1 MRPAAF
7 ERRESAQGEWPKI
20 DGANSMQAI
29 IQIIAFVDAIK
40 KVVNLEC
47 LRLQFVILNGHHLLI
62 LKDPCDVAS

>member
-7 ERRESAQGEWPKI
+7 ERRESAQGKWPKI

-40 KVVNLEC
+40 
-47 LRLQFVILNGHHLLI
+47 R
-62 LKDPCDVAS
+62 S